1 MSLRTAALVALLAPT
16 LAGAQ
21 RLSVVARNPLDV
33 ARPEETLAVAWRDV
47 TARLPGA
54 RADRVRVLDARGR
67 EIASQAYD
75 ADADGR
81 PDSLLFQ
88 APFAARESRRFT
100 VQAVTA
106 APVEKRVHVRHDWP
120 RDDVAWENDRVAFR
134 AYGPALTWA
143 NPNPLTSSGL
153 DAWSKRTRAL
163 ILEKWYAPSYGDYHK
178 DLGDGADFFDV
189 GPTLGA
195 GGTAVWRGDSLHRSG
210 SWASWRPIANGPIRA
225 AFELR
230 YAPWDAAGLR
240 VSEVKRV
247 VIDAGQHL
255 YRQEST
261 FHAHDSTTRQVP
273 YAIGLVRRPG
283 MARTTDAAQP
293 WAWLSGY
300 GPLTRKNS
308 HGDMGLA
315 VLLPRDRAG
324 EWRETG
330 DHYFVTSVA
339 PVGTPVVHW
348 LGTGWSAEGSFH
360 DAAAWHAH
368 LRAVARRLA
377 SPVSVTLEPAR

>member
-1 MSLRTAALVALLAPT
+1 MSARLAAAAMLLAPAA
-16 LAGAQ
+16 LGAQ
-21 RLSVVARNPLDV
+21 LRVNARNPMPV
-33 ARPEETLAVAWRDV
+33 ARPEEVVAVAWQDV
-47 TARLPGA
+47 AARLPTVDA
-54 RADRVRVLDARGR
+54 RRVRALDARGR
-67 EIASQAYD
+67 EVPSQAYD
-75 ADADGR
+75 ADVDGR
-81 PDSLLFQ
+81 PDSLLILSAFG
-88 APFAARESRRFT
+88 ANETRRFT
-100 VQAVTA
+100 VQAA
-106 APVEKRVHVRHDWP
+106 APAAHEKRVHVRHDWA

-163 ILEKWYAPSYGDYHK
+163 ILEKWYAPGYGDYHK
-178 DLGDGADFFDV
+178 DRGEGADFFDV

-210 SWASWRPIANGPIRA
+210 SWASWRLIANGPIRA

-230 YAPWDAAGLR
+230 YAPWNAAGLR
-240 VSEVKRV
+240 VSEVKRI
-247 VIDAGQHL
+247 VIDAGQRV

-261 FHAHDSTTRQVP
+261 FLAHDSTTREIP

-283 MARTTDAAQP
+283 MTRATDTTAT

-315 VLLPRDRAG
+315 VLLPRARAG
-324 EWRETG
+324 AWKESAE
-330 DHYFVTSVA
+330 HFFVTSTA
-339 PVGTPVVHW
+339 TPGAPVVHW
-348 LGTGWSAEGSFH
+348 LGTAWSAEGSFPT
-360 DAAAWHAH
+360 ASAWQAH
-368 LRAVARRLA
+368 LTAVGQRLA
-377 SPVSVTLEPAR
+377 SPVVVTVERGR

>member
-1 MSLRTAALVALLAPT
+1 MRARAVALVLLLAP
-16 LAGAQ
+16 AVADAQ
-21 RLSVVARNPLDV
+21 LRVVARNPLGA
-33 ARPEETLAVAWRDV
+33 ARPDETIAVAWPV
-47 TARLPGA
+47 VAARLPGV
-54 RADRVRVLDARGR
+54 RPGRVRVLDAAGR
-67 EIASQAYD
+67 EVASQAYD

-81 PDSLLFQ
+81 PDSLLILSAFGPNE
-88 APFAARESRRFT
+88 ARRFT
-100 VQAVTA
+100 VQAS
-106 APVEKRVHVRHDWP
+106 APTVAYAKRVHVRHDWP

-163 ILEKWYAPSYGDYHK
+163 ILEKWYAPTYGDYHK
-178 DLGDGADFFDV
+178 DRGEGADFFDV

-195 GGTAVWRGDSLHRSG
+195 GGTAIWRGDSLHRSG
-210 SWASWRPIANGPIRA
+210 SWASWRPIADGPIRA

-240 VSEVKRV
+240 VSEVKRI

-261 FHAHDSTTRQVP
+261 FQAHDSTTRAIP

-283 MARTTDAAQP
+283 MTRATDSTNA

-308 HGDMGLA
+308 HGDLGLA
-315 VLLPRDRAG
+315 VLLPRERAG
-324 EWRETG
+324 EWRESAE
-330 DHYFVTSVA
+330 HFFVTSTA
-339 PVGTPVVHW
+339 TPGTPVVHW
-348 LGTGWSAEGSFH
+348 LGTGWSAEGSFK
-360 DAAAWHAH
+360 DAADWHEH
-368 LRAVARRLA
+368 LRAFARRLA
-377 SPVSVTLEPAR
+377 APVVVTLEPAR